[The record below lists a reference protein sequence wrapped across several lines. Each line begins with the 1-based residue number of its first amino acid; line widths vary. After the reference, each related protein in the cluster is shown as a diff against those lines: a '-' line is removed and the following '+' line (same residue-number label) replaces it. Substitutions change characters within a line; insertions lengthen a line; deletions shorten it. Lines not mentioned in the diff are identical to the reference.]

1 MGPRKA
7 VVHLALIALLLRGF
21 LPTGWMPA
29 AHGDA
34 PLVLCS
40 LEKVSDRDTYNDDGG
55 TGDGKAVPG
64 KDDPRSHEQVCP
76 FGASPGVA
84 APDNTIFFTPVLQ
97 DGDLDPDDEDTVP
110 VHSRPHTPQSPRA
123 PPAI

>member
-1 MGPRKA
+1 MGPKKLI
-7 VVHLALIALLLRGF
+7 VHLALIALLLRGF
-21 LPTGWMPA
+21 LPAGWMPV

-34 PLVLCS
+34 PLVMCS
-40 LEKVSDRDTYNDDGG
+40 LERVTDHFSNDGG
-55 TGDGKAVPG
+55 TGDGQAVPG
-64 KDDPRSHEQVCP
+64 KDDPRGHEQACP

-110 VHSRPHTPQSPRA
+110 VHAHSHIPQSPRA